1 MNDNIWA
8 AFEAELEKIAA
19 SIRPAAEIAEEA
31 ARRVFNLKSMQKA
44 IGPKRHVGLMGAGTQ
59 EYKAGRQLGFE
70 AKMERKMAKME
81 TANIRSK
88 ALREVQHG
96 TPEQRA
102 HAAKWLAESRG
113 KPPSTKSEFG
123 SDVSSKGKDVPD
135 LDLPKAESSGMTLPR
150 AAGLVGTGVALGAAA
165 PYAGKKYLEERKKK
179 QQYAQYGYS
188 G

>member
-102 HAAKWLAESRG
+102 HAAKW
-113 KPPSTKSEFG
+113 FG